1 MDYNLLETLNKLEK
15 SYTEIEQIINNRM
28 NYMVKNLFP
37 SDMINKNRKSLE
49 DVRNILMEIRE
60 GRIKMQ
66 VFYCPFPTLYLI
78 CLFMKFYLSLQK
90 INTMEVLNKGM
101 EVMYRGKKV
110 KVTKLIIGK
119 CEFIDYPLIV
129 QVRIEWK
136 KNGKMYSDYAN
147 ADEIEFVEE

>member
-1 MDYNLLETLNKLEK
+1 
-15 SYTEIEQIINNRM
+15 
-28 NYMVKNLFP
+28 
-37 SDMINKNRKSLE
+37 
-49 DVRNILMEIRE
+49 
-60 GRIKMQ
+60 
-66 VFYCPFPTLYLI
+66 
-78 CLFMKFYLSLQK
+78 
-90 INTMEVLNKGM
+90 MEVLSKGM
-101 EVMYRGKKV
+101 EVIYRGKKV